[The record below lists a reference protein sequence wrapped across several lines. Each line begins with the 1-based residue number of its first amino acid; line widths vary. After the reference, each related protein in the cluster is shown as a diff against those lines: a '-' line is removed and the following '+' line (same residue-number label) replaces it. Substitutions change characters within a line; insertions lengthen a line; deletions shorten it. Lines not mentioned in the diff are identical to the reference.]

1 MRSFKVSSSNG
12 YLIVDSD
19 TGIIIQC
26 FGSRRKHDYLPDI
39 IRFDVDRFKVCNNCN
54 TIPEDVDILR
64 FAYWSKNNIYD
75 TPAEGYEPISSDEE
89 FFNKMY
95 SSEDIWI

>member
-1 MRSFKVSSSNG
+1 MKSFKVSSSNG

-26 FGSRRKHDYLPDI
+26 LSSRSKYDYLPDI
-39 IRFDVDRFKVCNNCN
+39 VRFDVDRFKARNNYS
-54 TIPEDVDILR
+54 TIPQDVDILR

-95 SSEDIWI
+95 LK

>member
-1 MRSFKVSSSNG
+1 MPGFKVSSSNG

-19 TGIIIQC
+19 TGIIIQFFSC
-26 FGSRRKHDYLPDI
+26 RSKHDYLPDI
-39 IRFDVDRFKVCNNCN
+39 IRFDVDRFKACNNCS

-95 SSEDIWI
+95 L